1 VIPHRVQADRER
13 AEEPARTRKPPP
25 QNAAIG
31 RLLALQ
37 QSAGNASVAQLL
49 QREPV
54 ADEEKTQRP
63 AAKRPAGTATSTAAR
78 KKGNAPNAYG
88 VFTYDITKAAGED
101 GCDVAIEF
109 APFSPEI
116 DASKIV
122 MIQTAKSTKGGATHY
137 PNGDRT
143 YYQPLEAPSGVRTD
157 ALKSETDPFYNFDD
171 KAQADESTGTTAS
184 NKTTMTDG
192 PNLNV
197 IPGKEA
203 SQKFETAAF
212 GLSGKDEG
220 EFLGTITWGWDV
232 DDAGNYTLHD
242 PTINDA
248 ITTDF
253 GAALRKFIARKHE
266 TTKTGDTPA
275 ADSLELPLQQCR
287 DLTAAENAKLKP
299 FAEYA
304 KKTANAR
311 IWVVGRYAGKTGKD
325 PEHRMA
331 MYNVQTVQ
339 ACLKAL
345 GATDAA
351 VHITALEDASAK
363 ERVSPIEITVID
375 T

>member
-1 VIPHRVQADRER
+1 MIPQRARPDRTE
-13 AEEPARTRKPPP
+13 AEEPARRRATTPELP
-25 QNAAIG
+25 A
-31 RLLALQ
+31 LAHVLDLQ
-37 QSAGNASVAQLL
+37 QSAGNAAVTRLL
-49 QREPV
+49 QRQAV

-63 AAKRPAGTATSTAAR
+63 AARRPTASGTSTAAR
-78 KKGNAPNAYG
+78 KKGKAPNAYG
-88 VFTYDITKAAGED
+88 IFTYDITKAAGED

-116 DASKIV
+116 DASRIV

-137 PNGDRT
+137 PNGDST

-157 ALKSETDPFYNFDD
+157 ALKAETDPFYNYDD

-197 IPGKEA
+197 ISGKEA
-203 SQKFETAAF
+203 SQNFETAAF

-220 EFLGTITWGWDV
+220 EFFGTITWGWDI
-232 DDAGNYTLHD
+232 DAAGTYTLHD
-242 PTINDA
+242 VTVNDE

-253 GAALRKFIARKHE
+253 GAALRKFVARKHD
-266 TTKTGDTPA
+266 TTKTADTPA
-275 ADSLELPLQQCR
+275 SAALELPLDKCR
-287 DLTAAENAKLKP
+287 DLTKDENAKLKP

-311 IWVVGRYAGKTGKD
+311 IWVVGGYSGKTGKD
-325 PEHRMA
+325 PEQRMA

-339 ACLKAL
+339 ASLKAL

-351 VHITALEDASAK
+351 VHITALVDASAK
-363 ERVSPIEITVID
+363 DRVCPVEITVID